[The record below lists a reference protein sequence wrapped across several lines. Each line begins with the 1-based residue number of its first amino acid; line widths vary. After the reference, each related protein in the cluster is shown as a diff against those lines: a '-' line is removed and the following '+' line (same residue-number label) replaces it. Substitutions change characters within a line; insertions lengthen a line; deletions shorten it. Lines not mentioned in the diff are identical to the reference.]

1 MTTLVE
7 IPGGQA
13 TLREKLSV
21 GQRRRIERARWGAMA
36 LLSDVDIPADALREG
51 PDQVAAATQ
60 IKITKQGA
68 LDLEEARADVDNV
81 RLLVHLESW
90 TLASPLPTAETIEDM
105 DEDVFNALIAE
116 IEKLP
121 PPPSFGFTPVGV
133 DSPTA
138 GSPSSNGQSK
148 EGQRSTPTP
157 KSSTSTA
164 RTAGESSS
172 PE

>member
-1 MTTLVE
+1 
-7 IPGGQA
+7 
-13 TLREKLSV
+13 
-21 GQRRRIERARWGAMA
+21 MA
-36 LLSDVDIPADALREG
+36 LLSDVDIPVDALREG

-90 TLASPLPTAETIEDM
+90 TLDTPLPTNLEEIENM

-148 EGQRSTPTP
+148 ESPRRPRPRSHPQVPLVPLEKALPGVVTHEGFDTLPDEEIEWDLQFAQMT
-157 KSSTSTA
+157 
-164 RTAGESSS
+164 
-172 PE
+172 